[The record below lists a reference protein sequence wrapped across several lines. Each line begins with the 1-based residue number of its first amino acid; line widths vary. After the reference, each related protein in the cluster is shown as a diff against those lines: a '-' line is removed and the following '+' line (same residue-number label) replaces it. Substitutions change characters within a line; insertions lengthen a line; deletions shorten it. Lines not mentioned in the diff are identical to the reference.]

1 MENLVFPFPEF
12 ETQRLKIVKY
22 RMQFV
27 QDAFEF
33 YNDEETMRYAGPEVH
48 KTISETEEFIK
59 NHLENKVSNLLLW
72 GVIYKNNGKMIGD
85 ISLAPDYKHKY
96 ASLGSILN
104 KNYLQMGIMY
114 EATKPVFNYAFNELN
129 LNRIEAQ
136 ICTHHIA
143 SVKYVEKLG
152 LVNEGILR
160 QNFMIKG
167 VLYDSYMYALLK
179 QDFKY

>member
-1 MENLVFPFPEF
+1 MENPVFHFPEF

-22 RMQFV
+22 RIQFV
-27 QDAFEF
+27 KDAFEF
-33 YNDEETMRYAGPEVH
+33 YNDNETMKYAGPEVH

-59 NHLENKVSNLLLW
+59 NHLENKESNLILW
-72 GVIYKNNGKMIGD
+72 AVVYKSNGKMIGD
-85 ISLAPDYKHKY
+85 ISLSPDYKHKF

-104 KNYLQMGIMY
+104 KNYIQMGIMN
-114 EATKPVFNYAFNELN
+114 EATKHILNYAFNELN

-152 LVNEGILR
+152 MVNEGILR

-167 VLYDSYMYALLK
+167 ILYDSYMYALLK
-179 QDFKY
+179 QDFKF